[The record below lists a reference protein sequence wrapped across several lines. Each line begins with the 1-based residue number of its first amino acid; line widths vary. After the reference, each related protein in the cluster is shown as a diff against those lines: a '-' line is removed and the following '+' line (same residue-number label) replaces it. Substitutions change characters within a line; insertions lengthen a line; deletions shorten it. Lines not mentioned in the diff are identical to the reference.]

1 MVYGACG
8 DGTILDDND
17 DEDELKL
24 RVKYKASRRMYCSN
38 RVCKIMTRTPVA
50 EVNTTCNFYHIF
62 IIKTATEQPTSR
74 D

>member
-24 RVKYKASRRMYCSN
+24 RVKYKASRRMFCSN

-50 EVNTTCNFYHIF
+50 EVNTTFIF
-62 IIKTATEQPTSR
+62 LSYLYNENGNGTANQP
-74 D
+74 